1 MPRKP
6 RKILAGREWLFL
18 LTSFLL
24 ACVTWLL
31 SNLSR
36 DYSGVITVPVVAECN
51 IQGHS
56 NVSSNSATVS
66 ARCRTSGYRLLR
78 ENTRRSRRPVR
89 VHFQRADIRSA
100 GGDRFFIAG
109 NAKNNY
115 LEAFFGDEAS
125 VEAFVSDTLFF
136 VFPFENNKT
145 VPIELSGD
153 ILYRSQ
159 YMASGPIRLVPD
171 SVTVYGDKSR
181 LDNVDHVSTLPINL
195 DDVHESQHGALRIRS
210 VKGVRMSEG
219 EVSYEIPVARYVE
232 LRATLPVSVLNAP
245 AGHQLQVFPSL
256 ADVVL
261 HCTFP
266 VVRDPFDSIQLYVDY
281 RDFASSLS
289 GRCIPRI
296 RNLPSGVLD
305 FRVVPEIFDCIETD

>member
-145 VPIELSGD
+145 VPVELSGD

>member
-1 MPRKP
+1 M
-6 RKILAGREWLFL
+6 

-66 ARCRTSGYRLLR
+66 ARCRTSGFRLLR

-89 VHFQRADIRSA
+89 VHFQRADIRSG

-115 LEAFFGDEAS
+115 LEEFFGDEAS

-145 VPIELSGD
+145 VPVELSGD

-159 YMASGPIRLVPD
+159 YMPSGPIRLVPD
-171 SVTVYGDKSR
+171 SVTVYGDKTR
-181 LDNVDHVSTLPINL
+181 LDNVDHVSTVPVNL
-195 DDVHESQHGALRIRS
+195 DDVHESQHGALRLRS

-219 EVSYEIPVARYVE
+219 EVSYEIPVARFVE

-245 AGHQLQVFPSL
+245 AGHQLQVFPSQ

-281 RDFASSLS
+281 GDFASSLS

>member
-1 MPRKP
+1 MARKS
-6 RKILAGREWLFL
+6 RNLLAGREGLFL
-18 LTSFLL
+18 LTSLLL

-66 ARCRTSGYRLLR
+66 ARCRTTGFRLLR

-100 GGDRFFIAG
+100 GGDRFYIAG
-109 NAKNNY
+109 NAKNSY
-115 LEAFFGDEAS
+115 LEDFFGDETV

-145 VPIELSGD
+145 VPVELAGD

-171 SVTVYGDKSR
+171 SVTVYGDKTR
-181 LDNVDHVSTLPINL
+181 LDNVDHVTTVPINL
-195 DDVHESQHGALRIRS
+195 DDVHDSQHGALRIRS
-210 VKGVRMSEG
+210 IKGVRMSDG
-219 EVSYEIPVARYVE
+219 EVSYEVPVSRFVE
-232 LRATLPVSVLNAP
+232 LRSTLPVSVLNVP
-245 AGHQLQVFPSL
+245 AGHQLQVFPSQAEVIL
-256 ADVVL
+256 QCA
-261 HCTFP
+261 FP
-266 VVRDPFDSIQLYVDY
+266 VGRDPFDSIQLYVDY
-281 RDFASSLS
+281 ADFASSLS
-289 GRCIPRI
+289 GRCIPRV
-296 RNLPSGVLD
+296 RNLPSGVLNY
-305 FRVVPEIFDCIETD
+305 RVSPEIFDCIETD

>member
-1 MPRKP
+1 M
-6 RKILAGREWLFL
+6 

-145 VPIELSGD
+145 VPVELSGD

-266 VVRDPFDSIQLYVDY
+266 VVRDPFDSIQLCVDY